1 LFIQGLY
8 GVKMTKE
15 PIRRSILVNEAQFE
29 AFDQRRKALDMNSS
43 ELLQT
48 LLQEDV
54 VRTETTMIH
63 RVEQVGDF
71 DNEVR
76 KMAKKVGDK

>member
-1 LFIQGLY
+1 
-8 GVKMTKE
+8 MTKE